1 MKNLSTES
9 LIMQNKPPNFNEM
22 KKTIKPTEQF
32 ILLKLKI
39 ILLYLF
45 LLKLCYTVV
54 YKIKYLLLK
63 VCCSKKKS
71 KNKTSKFVHKN

>member
-1 MKNLSTES
+1 
-9 LIMQNKPPNFNEM
+9 MQNKPPNFNEM

-63 VCCSKKKS
+63 VCFSKKKS